1 MRVQVLLSCALMWSA
16 DSLVPLRSSPRVLSA
31 RTQKLWSQRAD
42 EVGPSSPS
50 DKKLT
55 FADRK
60 VLAAVASCGAL
71 ETAYINANKLG
82 LFTLPESICSGAAIS
97 CSEVLNGPWSEV
109 FGIPLTVPGMLAYLA
124 VVGLS
129 LAPLIATPPT
139 KDIEGI
145 TQSTL
150 LALTTMMLVFSGYLL
165 SLLAFKIG
173 AGCPWCF
180 FSAAVSI
187 FLSTFTWVRTGGVM
201 PNLKLG
207 LSSGSAAVLASA
219 VVYVLCGTKVA
230 IAEARTILEQ
240 PAIVAFSP
248 PEITNKS
255 GPREMKI
262 AKTLKERGAK
272 MYGAYW
278 CSHCFE
284 QKQRLGAE
292 AMRLIPYIECA
303 KDGENSQTSL
313 CKANKVCV
321 YMRSLF
327 EILALRFCSA
337 LFFTGSGLSYLG
349 DRWQA
354 LPW

>member
-1 MRVQVLLSCALMWSA
+1 MRLQALLSCAMIWSA
-16 DSLVPLRSSPRVLSA
+16 DSLMPFKASRRVLSA
-31 RTQKLWSQRAD
+31 RTQQLWSQQAD
-42 EVGPSSPS
+42 EVIPNPSSG
-50 DKKLT
+50 KMLT

-82 LFTLPESICSGAAIS
+82 LFVLPESICSGAAIS

-129 LAPLIATPPT
+129 LAPLVPT
-139 KDIEGI
+139 ASNKVIESI
-145 TQSTL
+145 TQSML

-173 AGCPWCF
+173 AACPWCF

-187 FLSTFTWVRTGGVM
+187 FLSSFTWVRTGGVT

-219 VVYVLCGTKVA
+219 VVYVLCGTEVA

-240 PAIVAFSP
+240 PAIVALSP
-248 PEITNKS
+248 PEVTNKS
-255 GPREMKI
+255 GPREMII
-262 AKTLKERGAK
+262 AKALKERGAK

-303 KDGENSQTSL
+303 KDGENSQTGL
-313 CKANKVCV
+313 CKANKVRVCV
-321 YMRSLF
+321 CPISQKFGLTSSAMLF
-327 EILALRFCSA
+327 LIGPR
-337 LFFTGSGLSYLG
+337 LSDLG
-349 DRWQA
+349 G
-354 LPW
+354 